1 MRTRGD
7 QVKERSK
14 EFLIFL
20 LILLFPLLYVFFLI
34 MDDGKMRVG
43 HCRPPYI
50 PAKVSHTQEIDIVPK
65 VFPCRPRPR
74 AVPEMGD
81 TF

>member
-7 QVKERSK
+7 QVKERS
-14 EFLIFL
+14 
-20 LILLFPLLYVFFLI
+20 
-34 MDDGKMRVG
+34 